1 MKKTIKLVGV
11 AIFAMSLVL
20 VSCDDDIIDVLDI
33 DFDTSIS
40 EDIPVVID
48 QGQESVNETLVVSL
62 DNDDTHD
69 YLSKIEDIDIK
80 KITYKIIDFSGDET
94 GTLNGTVSAGGVT
107 LGVLNFIVSDNVNT
121 VFEITDAAILNQV
134 EDVLLDDLEVT
145 VAVSG
150 TCTALTEA
158 MNFKISV
165 DIDATITANPL

>member
-69 YLSKIEDIDIK
+69 YLSNIEESHEYFQIPKAPVRDGYSLSPSQRRMWIL
-80 KITYKIIDFSGDET
+80 SQ
-94 GTLNGTVSAGGVT
+94 LNES
-107 LGVLNFIVSDNVNT
+107 NVAYNLPGIYQ
-121 VFEITDAAILNQV
+121 FNGQ
-134 EDVLLDDLEVT
+134 
-145 VAVSG
+145 
-150 TCTALTEA
+150 
-158 MNFKISV
+158 
-165 DIDATITANPL
+165 